1 MEIWLTFIVA
11 STLILILPEPTI
23 ILVVSQAIAHGRK
36 AALPLVIGVMLGDLV
51 AMTASLL
58 GLGTVMAAS
67 ATLFTVFK
75 WLGAAYLI
83 YLGAKL
89 FFSKPGTVDG
99 EIIVPSSVSAHSL
112 LRSSFVVTA
121 LNPTSIAFFVAFLPQ
136 FIDPTKGAGG
146 QFLLYGTT
154 FLVLATLN
162 AALYAIFAVQLKQQI
177 QREKVQR
184 WFNRCG
190 GCALVGAG
198 VVTIGMKQA
207 Q

>member
-1 MEIWLTFIVA
+1 MDVWLTFVLA
-11 STLILILPEPTI
+11 STLILILPGPTI
-23 ILVVSQAIAHGRK
+23 ILVITQAIAHGRRS
-36 AALPLVIGVMLGDLV
+36 ALPLVTGVLLGDLT

-58 GLGTVMAAS
+58 GLGAVMATS
-67 ATLFTVFK
+67 ATIFAVFK
-75 WLGAAYLI
+75 WVGALYLI
-83 YLGAKL
+83 YLGVKL
-89 FFSKPGTVDG
+89 LMSKGNGAD
-99 EIIVPSSVSAHSL
+99 ESLHVPATASAHSL

-121 LNPTSIAFFVAFLPQ
+121 LNPKSIAFFVAFLPQ
-136 FIDPTKGAGG
+136 FIDPAKGAGG

-162 AALYAIFAVQLKQQI
+162 AALYAVFAVQLKQQI

-184 WFNRCG
+184 WFTRCG